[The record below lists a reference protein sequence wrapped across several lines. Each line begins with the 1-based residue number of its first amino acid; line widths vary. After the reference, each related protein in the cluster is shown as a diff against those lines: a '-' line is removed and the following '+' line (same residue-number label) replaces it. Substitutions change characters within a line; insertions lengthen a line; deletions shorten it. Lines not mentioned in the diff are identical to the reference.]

1 MTWRRRQRALAI
13 ATVTLASAFILAPLL
28 VVVAVAFTSANFV
41 SFPPPG
47 WSLRWIAKVL
57 GDPTFMRAL
66 ANSVLLGVGASL
78 LAAAVA
84 VPAALAL
91 ARGGFRGAAGI
102 ETFLLSPLSLPALI
116 LAIALLFFLAR
127 IGLGASFWGL
137 VIGHAI
143 IVLPYM
149 LRTVL
154 AVYRGVDPAL
164 EEAALM
170 LGASPPRAFLHVTL
184 PLIRPGIVAGGLLA
198 FLVSFDEVAVA
209 LLLSSPGT
217 TTLPVAVLN
226 HIAHNYDPAVA
237 AVSLIKMGLVI
248 VVLVAL
254 ELLYGLDRLMLT
266 REAR

>member
-1 MTWRRRQRALAI
+1 MNWRTRRRAAAVAYVALT
-13 ATVTLASAFILAPLL
+13 ATFILAPLL

-47 WSLRWIAKVL
+47 WSLRWLAKVVN
-57 GDPTFMRAL
+57 DPTFMRAL
-66 ANSVLLGVGASL
+66 ANSVLLGASAASL
-78 LAAAVA
+78 AALVA

-91 ARGGFRGAAGI
+91 ARGGFRGAAAI

-127 IGLGASFWGL
+127 IGLGASFLGL
-137 VIGHAI
+137 AIGHAI

-154 AVYRGVDPAL
+154 AVYRGVDPAI

-170 LGASPPRAFLHVTL
+170 LGASPPRALLHVTL

-209 LLLSSPGT
+209 LLLSSPSAM
-217 TTLPVAVLN
+217 TLPVAVLN

-237 AVSLIKMGLVI
+237 AISLIKMALVI
-248 VVLVAL
+248 GVLALL
-254 ELLYGLDRLMLT
+254 ELAYGLDRLMLT

>member
-1 MTWRRRQRALAI
+1 MNWRTRQRLGALTYIAAVAI
-13 ATVTLASAFILAPLL
+13 FILAPLA
-28 VVVAVAFTSANFV
+28 VVIAVAFTSANFV

-47 WSLRWIAKVL
+47 WSLRWLTKVL

-66 ANSVLLGVGASL
+66 GNSVVLGFAAAG
-78 LAAAVA
+78 LAAALA
-84 VPAALAL
+84 TPAALAL
-91 ARGGFRGAAGI
+91 ARGGFRGATEI
-102 ETFLLSPLSLPALI
+102 EAFLLSPLSLPALI
-116 LAIALLFFLAR
+116 LAIALLFYFARLGLAT
-127 IGLGASFWGL
+127 SFAGL

-154 AVYRGVDPAL
+154 AVYRGIDPAI

-170 LGASPPRAFLHVTL
+170 LGATPRRALLHVTL
-184 PLIRPGIVAGGLLA
+184 PLIRPGIVAGALLA

-209 LLLSSPGT
+209 LLLASPSS

-237 AVSLIKMGLVI
+237 AISLIKIVLVV
-248 VVLVAL
+248 VVLLAL

>member
-1 MTWRRRQRALAI
+1 MNWRTRRRAIAIAYVALA
-13 ATVTLASAFILAPLL
+13 ATFILAPLL

-47 WSLRWIAKVL
+47 WSLRWLVKVL

-66 ANSVLLGVGASL
+66 SNSVLLGAGAAL
-78 LAAAVA
+78 LAALVA

-91 ARGGFRGAAGI
+91 ARGGFRGAAAI

-127 IGLGASFWGL
+127 IGLGASFAGL
-137 VIGHAI
+137 AIGHAI

-154 AVYRGVDPAL
+154 AVYRGVDPAI

-170 LGASPPRAFLHVTL
+170 LGASPPRALLHVTL
-184 PLIRPGIVAGGLLA
+184 PLIRPGIVAGSLLA

-209 LLLSSPGT
+209 LLLSSPSSM
-217 TTLPVAVLN
+217 TLPVAVLN
-226 HIAHNYDPAVA
+226 HVAHNYDPAVA
-237 AVSLIKMGLVI
+237 AISLIKMALVI
-248 VVLVAL
+248 GVLVLL
-254 ELLYGLDRLMLT
+254 ELVYGLDRLMLT

>member
-1 MTWRRRQRALAI
+1 MSWRSRRRAVAIAYVALA
-13 ATVTLASAFILAPLL
+13 AAFILAPLL

-47 WSLRWIAKVL
+47 WSLRWLAKVL

-66 ANSVLLGVGASL
+66 ANSVLLGVSAASL
-78 LAAAVA
+78 AALVA

-91 ARGGFRGAAGI
+91 ARGGFRGAAAI

-137 VIGHAI
+137 TIGHAI

-154 AVYRGVDPAL
+154 AVYRGVDPAI

-170 LGASPPRAFLHVTL
+170 LGASPPRALLHVTL

-209 LLLSSPGT
+209 LLLSSPSAM
-217 TTLPVAVLN
+217 TLPVAVLN

-237 AVSLIKMGLVI
+237 AISLIKMALV
-248 VVLVAL
+248 VGVLMLL
-254 ELLYGLDRLMLT
+254 ELAYGLDRLMLT